1 MNTFNPYRTIVL
13 ALFIFIWII
22 DPINAQYKL
31 FPELPAWK
39 LSEKNL
45 IFQKSDLFDY
55 IDGAA
60 DSYLSYEFEEV
71 SVREYTK
78 GKQAIKAEIYRHSD
92 NNNGFGIYAAERF
105 PDYHFIN
112 IGSQAYTSEDILNMT
127 CGRYYV
133 KLFSE
138 TRTPEEKET
147 LISLAE
153 LIANHLVGKSSLPST
168 LQMFPDKGKIINSE
182 QYINQSFLGYD
193 FLAKAFT
200 ADYSRDNTGFK
211 LFIIDCG
218 GKNKAQEM
226 LTDYLKFTKQ
236 EMEKL
241 NEGEIVVTDKFNG
254 NIPCFWTGQF
264 LLGCLNLDNHELI
277 EYYLSE
283 LKKNVTE

>member
-1 MNTFNPYRTIVL
+1 MNTYHQFRTIVIT
-13 ALFIFIWII
+13 LFTFSYII
-22 DPINAQYKL
+22 GPIKAQDKL
-31 FPELPAWK
+31 FPDLPAWK
-39 LSEKNL
+39 LSEKFL
-45 IFQKSDLFDY
+45 KFDKSDLFDY

-71 SVREYTK
+71 SVREYAK

-92 NNNGFGIYAAERF
+92 SNNGFGIYATERF

-112 IGSQAYTSEDILNMT
+112 IGSQAYTSEDILNMA

-153 LIANHLVGKSSLPST
+153 LMANHLDGKVSLPAT
-168 LQMFPDKGKIINSE
+168 LQMFPKEGKIINSE

-200 ADYSRDNTGFK
+200 ADYSRDSTNFK

-218 GKNKAQEM
+218 EKSKAQDM

-236 EMEKL
+236 PL
-241 NEGEIVVTDKFNG
+241 EGLKEGSIVITDKYNG
-254 NIPCFWTGQF
+254 NIPCFWIDSF
-264 LLGCLNLDNHELI
+264 LLGCLNLENQELI
-277 EYYLSE
+277 DYYLKE
-283 LKKNVTE
+283 LEKKATK

>member
-1 MNTFNPYRTIVL
+1 MRY
-13 ALFIFIWII
+13 
-22 DPINAQYKL
+22 D
-31 FPELPAWK
+31 
-39 LSEKNL
+39 
-45 IFQKSDLFDY
+45 KSDLFDY

-78 GKQAIKAEIYRHSD
+78 GKQAIKAEIYQHTD
-92 NNNGFGIYAAERF
+92 INNGFGIYAAERF

-112 IGSQAYTSEDILNMT
+112 IGSQAYTSEDILNMA

-153 LIANHLVGKSSLPST
+153 LIANHLDGKTSLPAT
-168 LQMFPDKGKIINSE
+168 LEMFPEKGKIMNSE

-200 ADYSRDNTGFK
+200 ADYSRDGTNFK

-218 GKNKAQEM
+218 EKNKAQDM
-226 LTDYLKFTKQ
+226 LTNYLEFTKQ
-236 EMEKL
+236 PV
-241 NEGEIVVTDKFNG
+241 EGLKEGSIVITDKYNG
-254 NIPCFWTGQF
+254 NIPCYWIGKY
-264 LLGCLNLDNHELI
+264 LLGCLNLENQEFID
-277 EYYLSE
+277 YYLKE
-283 LKKNVTE
+283 LQEKAAK